1 MSAAPIADEL
11 NRSVTAEDMARI
23 WEYVLEQS
31 PIDPHDNFFDLGGDS
46 LLAIRIFAEIAHRTG
61 RELPITTI
69 YDAPT
74 AAALVSLLE
83 RGARPTSSPLV
94 LLKPGADETPL
105 FILHGLGGTVVEL
118 AALGRHM
125 PCDRPIYAV
134 QARGLDGSERPLD
147 RLEDMAQYYLAAVRE
162 RQPHGPYALA
172 GYSFGGLIA
181 LEMAQRL
188 LEAGERTA
196 IVACLDTYVHPR
208 YWPLSARI
216 DVLFRKARRRIRRIV
231 TSAGGQASAGGRDQ
245 TKGGG
250 NQPARAPVQYDNSI
264 RRLFPV
270 DLTLPTPLQLVYQS
284 GLAAL
289 SRHQLRYY
297 PGKLVYFKATDSVQ
311 YPSNPTSMWRRFVS
325 DFELHKVSGNHLEMI
340 GPNAKDLAAKL
351 SRCVDQALHMEHR
364 S

>member
-11 NRSVTAEDMARI
+11 NRYVTAEDMARI

-31 PIDPHDNFFDLGGDS
+31 PIYPHDNFFDLGGDS
-46 LLAIRIFAEIAHRTG
+46 LLAIRLFAEIARRTG

-74 AAALVSLLE
+74 AAALSSLLE
-83 RGARPTSSPLV
+83 RGAQPTSSPLV
-94 LLKPGADETPL
+94 LLKPGSDDAPL

-118 AALGRHM
+118 APLGRHM
-125 PCDRPIYAV
+125 PCNRAVYAV
-134 QARGLDGSERPLD
+134 QARGLDGSEPPLD
-147 RLEDMAQYYLAAVRE
+147 RLEDMAQYYLAAIRE

-216 DVLFRKARRRIRRIV
+216 DVLLRKARRRIRR
-231 TSAGGQASAGGRDQ
+231 AMNMPRAQ
-245 TKGGG
+245 TPAVDREQTNAGG
-250 NQPARAPVQYDNSI
+250 NQPARAPVQYDDSI

-270 DLTLPTPLQLVYQS
+270 DLTLPTPLQLVYRS

-297 PGKLVYFKATDSVQ
+297 PGRVVYFKATDSVQ
-311 YPSNPTSMWRRFVS
+311 YPGNPTSMWRRFVG
-325 DFELHKVSGNHLEMI
+325 DFELHKVKGNHLEMI

-351 SRCVDQALHMEHR
+351 SRCVDHALRMEHR